1 MFINNFENSNFI
13 ISNDV
18 SFKEAM
24 SVITSNHRGCVIVV
38 DENNHLVGAL
48 SDGDIRRALV
58 KGTTM
63 LASIINAVNSNPV
76 FLKKEER
83 NLEEQ
88 ANKIFTERIAI
99 NLDDGVLVNYNKF
112 GKSLKEVGGLNDKK
126 TKDKVS
132 KFNWNDITNI
142 P

>member
-99 NLDDGVLVNYNKF
+99 NLIPVVDSDNKLI
-112 GKSLKEVGGLNDKK
+112 SLIVRD
-126 TKDKVS
+126 
-132 KFNWNDITNI
+132 
-142 P
+142 